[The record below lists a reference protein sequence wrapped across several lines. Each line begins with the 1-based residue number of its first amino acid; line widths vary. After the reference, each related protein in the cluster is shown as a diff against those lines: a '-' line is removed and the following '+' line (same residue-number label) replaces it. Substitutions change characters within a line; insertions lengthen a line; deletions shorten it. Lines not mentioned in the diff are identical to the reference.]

1 MQVIN
6 ESAEGEEMAHIYF
19 ENLPG
24 GGCGFGTRISLAL
37 NTSNAARLLL
47 ERPPKLTRRGEKKKK
62 KIADASLSQLDVGD
76 RLNTPFSLRGSI
88 IKAVKMTL
96 VSAQGGMFCCFNIV
110 IFGGG

>member
-6 ESAEGEEMAHIYF
+6 EPGKGEETAHIYF

-24 GGCGFGTRISLAL
+24 GGCGLATTLTLAL

-47 ERPPKLTRRGEKKKK
+47 ERPLKMTRGKK

-76 RLNTPFSLRGSI
+76 RLNPPFSLRGST

-110 IFGGG
+110 IFDGG